1 MARHKRRPRVPVR
14 QRVVALLV
22 LAAMPVGGV
31 VAWRAV
37 PSAPSAELGVRAQ
50 AAAVAPA
57 DGKVSRSQA
66 REPLSAASGTVDGT
80 WLGGDDIDTA
90 QLTAIPASNATVKQ
104 WVNGPDKTL
113 IPTGFQ
119 PDHATGDTGL
129 AYSFSQ
135 CTWWAYTRRHQLG
148 LPVGSRF
155 GDGAQWAD
163 SARRLGYWVD
173 STPRHEG
180 DIIVFQRGQYGS
192 STVYGHVGIVEHI
205 NADGSITTSEC
216 GAALHGH
223 PVSRTFT
230 AEQAATL
237 QFIHY

>member
-1 MARHKRRPRVPVR
+1 
-14 QRVVALLV
+14 
-22 LAAMPVGGV
+22 MPVGAGLIWH
-31 VAWRAV
+31 A
-37 PSAPSAELGVRAQ
+37 
-50 AAAVAPA
+50 APA
-57 DGKVSRSQA
+57 PRPAPVAERTVERTAEVSRSQA
-66 REPLSAASGTVDGT
+66 REPLSATSGTVDGT
-80 WLGGDDIDTA
+80 WLGGDNIDAA

-104 WVNGPDKTL
+104 WVNGADKTL

-223 PVSRTFT
+223 PVSRMFT
-230 AEQAATL
+230 AEQAAAL

>member
-1 MARHKRRPRVPVR
+1 MAERTVER
-14 QRVVALLV
+14 
-22 LAAMPVGGV
+22 AA
-31 VAWRAV
+31 
-37 PSAPSAELGVRAQ
+37 E
-50 AAAVAPA
+50 
-57 DGKVSRSQA
+57 VSRSQA
-66 REPLSAASGTVDGT
+66 RDSLSAVSGTVDGT
-80 WLGGDDIDTA
+80 WLGGDNIDAA
-90 QLTAIPASNATVKQ
+90 QLTAIPASNTTVKA

-192 STVYGHVGIVEHI
+192 STMYGHVGIVEHI

>member
-1 MARHKRRPRVPVR
+1 MARHKRAPRTPFW
-14 QRVVALLV
+14 QRAVAV
-22 LAAMPVGGV
+22 AALASMPVGAGLIWH
-31 VAWRAV
+31 A
-37 PSAPSAELGVRAQ
+37 
-50 AAAVAPA
+50 APA
-57 DGKVSRSQA
+57 PRPAPVAERTVERAAEVSRSQA
-66 REPLSAASGTVDGT
+66 RDSLSAVSGTVDGT
-80 WLGGDDIDTA
+80 WLGGDNIDAA
-90 QLTAIPASNATVKQ
+90 QLTAIPASNTTVKA

-192 STVYGHVGIVEHI
+192 STMYGHVGIVEHI